1 MENETRPAWADS
13 IPNYDYWKAKFDE
26 ADAINELYDDIAN
39 GVELVETKQE
49 KLKEVDIYQR
59 KYEK

>member
-1 MENETRPAWADS
+1 MKNETRPAWADS
-13 IPNYDYWKAKFDE
+13 IPNYDKWKFKFDE

-49 KLKEVDIYQR
+49 KLKEVDIY
-59 KYEK
+59 